1 MISGTCKVLGIM
13 AGCEVS
19 SIKSTTRL
27 LSSSPFPRLDP
38 YLLFAAATKVV
49 LSYFG
54 RGEIPL
60 RVVVGGVGEV
70 SRAEQGSGQPEEG
83 ALVLGVVV
91 AVLRAA
97 GEVYRAGFW
106 LGWNRV
112 DSMGLGQK
120 KKRKIC
126 LGI

>member
-1 MISGTCKVLGIM
+1 M

-91 AVLRAA
+91 AVRRAA
-97 GEVYRAGFW
+97 GEAQYQAGFC